1 MQLTPFTAHAK
12 FGKELIFESTSLY
25 VGPEYL
31 YVRDYASEQVL
42 N

>member
-12 FGKELIFESTSLY
+12 FGKELIFESMSLY
-25 VGPEYL
+25 VWPQYL
-31 YVRDYASEQVL
+31 YVRDHVLEQVL